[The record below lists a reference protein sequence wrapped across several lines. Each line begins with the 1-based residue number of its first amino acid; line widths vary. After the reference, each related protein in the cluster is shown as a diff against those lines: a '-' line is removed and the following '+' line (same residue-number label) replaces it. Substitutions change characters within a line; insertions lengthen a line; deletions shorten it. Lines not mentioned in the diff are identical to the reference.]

1 MNYFT
6 RQEQLLFIDIDEE
19 IGQEFET
26 LSTIFEL
33 PDLEKSGGGSS
44 CASEN
49 NTRLAAV
56 NSKLHY
62 QRINF
67 NSGGQGSLIATKIL
81 SNDSFIIILTFSLL
95 FKILPLL
102 VCNNQDLEG
111 FIFFCYLKIY
121 GTINQQKHN
130 AGRL

>member
-26 LSTIFEL
+26 LSTIVEL
-33 PDLEKSGGGSS
+33 PDLEKSGGSNS

-62 QRINF
+62 QRILNLNCIIKEF
-67 NSGGQGSLIATKIL
+67 RGTRE
-81 SNDSFIIILTFSLL
+81 SN
-95 FKILPLL
+95 
-102 VCNNQDLEG
+102 C
-111 FIFFCYLKIY
+111 
-121 GTINQQKHN
+121 
-130 AGRL
+130 

>member
-26 LSTIFEL
+26 LSTIVEL
-33 PDLEKSGGGSS
+33 PDLEKSGGSNS

-56 NSKLHY
+56 NSKLYY

-67 NSGGQGSLIATKIL
+67 NSGRGIRE
-81 SNDSFIIILTFSLL
+81 SNCSYSTL
-95 FKILPLL
+95 
-102 VCNNQDLEG
+102 
-111 FIFFCYLKIY
+111 
-121 GTINQQKHN
+121 
-130 AGRL
+130 

>member
-26 LSTIFEL
+26 LSTIVEL
-33 PDLEKSGGGSS
+33 PDLEKSGGSSS

-56 NSKLHY
+56 NSKLNY
-62 QRINF
+62 QRIHF
-67 NSGGQGSLIATKIL
+67 NLGRDKYGALYLISSNITTKNVLCI
-81 SNDSFIIILTFSLL
+81 FHFSL
-95 FKILPLL
+95 
-102 VCNNQDLEG
+102 
-111 FIFFCYLKIY
+111 
-121 GTINQQKHN
+121 
-130 AGRL
+130 